1 MNFFSYLKDKLLLIV
16 LSTFS
21 AISIEILLIPYD
33 INIIVRL
40 YILFSIFFAFIV
52 GILVEY
58 FIKRNY
64 YNDLNIKLNELKDKY
79 LISELIDI
87 PDFCEG
93 KILKGVVEEAGKSM
107 LENVNVYKHLQDD
120 YKEYIELWIHEIKI
134 PISASKM
141 IIENNK
147 TSVTKSIDEELDK
160 IENYTEQALYYA
172 RSNTAEKDYLIKKYN
187 LKEIIN
193 QAILKNTNSFVNS
206 KISLE
211 MNDLDIE
218 VYTDS
223 KWSVFIVNQ
232 IIQNSIKYS
241 SRKITIFKKE
251 LKENV
256 VLYIKDDGL
265 GISKGDLDRVFEKGF
280 TGENGRII
288 GKKSTGIGLYLCK
301 KLCDKLRIGLQI
313 SSKKGEGTEVRI
325 IFPKGSYTSFS
336 K

>member
-16 LSTFS
+16 LSMFS
-21 AISIEILLIPYD
+21 VIFIKILLITYD

>member
-1 MNFFSYLKDKLLLIV
+1 MLMC
-16 LSTFS
+16 
-21 AISIEILLIPYD
+21 
-33 INIIVRL
+33 
-40 YILFSIFFAFIV
+40 
-52 GILVEY
+52 
-58 FIKRNY
+58 
-64 YNDLNIKLNELKDKY
+64 KY
-79 LISELIDI
+79 
-87 PDFCEG
+87 
-93 KILKGVVEEAGKSM
+93 
-107 LENVNVYKHLQDD
+107 LQDD

-211 MNDLDIE
+211 MNDLDKE

>member
-16 LSTFS
+16 LSMFS

-172 RSNTAEKDYLIKKYN
+172 RSNTAQKDYLIKKYN